1 MNTNAELIK
10 QGIVRF
16 LSVAGFIIGIAY
28 LIYHGSV
35 FIPNRWPFQFILSGI
50 AISLSYAIFSLKKN
64 KEAIAVLVLYFIISS
79 GFIKEHR
86 TWNIVLEGT
95 YICIMACAVY
105 LYLFI
110 IRKQYFTHRIMDIV
124 TAGVIIGVSNSLI
137 ILVLVLYHPLSFF
150 ARLPMLIEVAY
161 LNLKIGTVMGLLFG
175 IGTEL
180 SQYIISSYFTQ
191 KQLPTP
197 K

>member
-1 MNTNAELIK
+1 MITNAELIK

-16 LSVAGFIIGIAY
+16 LSVAGLIIGIAY
-28 LIYHGSV
+28 LIYHGSI
-35 FIPNRWPFQFILSGI
+35 FIPTRWPSQFVLSGI
-50 AISLSYAIFSLKKN
+50 SIGLSYAIFSLNKN

-79 GFIKEHR
+79 GFIKEYR

-95 YICIMACAVY
+95 YICVMACAVY
-105 LYLFI
+105 SFLFI
-110 IRKQYFTHRIMDIV
+110 IRKQYFTHRIMNIV

-137 ILVLVLYHPLSFF
+137 IFVLRLYYPSSFF
-150 ARLPMLIEVAY
+150 AQLPKLIDAAY

-180 SQYIISSYFTQ
+180 SQYIISSYITR
-191 KQLPTP
+191 K
-197 K
+197 KVADS